1 MTSKVGTFAG
11 QLLHF
16 AESVDIVDDRT
27 FDAVRSLVYSYV
39 RNELSAQYFE
49 LVHEEQFEERPALMT
64 LWSSRDL
71 RNFWPIRSLEG
82 NYTDP
87 VAQAFDTRQPLW
99 LLAPDKSPLG
109 AAGGTYEDQWSD
121 LRGIP
126 PYKPSAELPVLT
138 LIVIPLICRG
148 RSLGAYLVESSRYVE
163 STDVAKVELSR
174 LGTALSI
181 LYDLYDTNRTQAKNT
196 AGAIGD
202 LRDLLTAAEFPR
214 LAKPHFFLAYPD
226 KADRR
231 VKYVIDDVL
240 DELSDRLEFTDWAAI
255 HESGNVPSQIATE
268 ISRSRFGICYFSQL
282 SQRRVGTDG
291 GVPLFEDNPNV
302 LFEAG
307 MLHARTSVTGEA
319 RGEPS
324 GWIPIREANSPPKPF
339 DFQSERI
346 LEVPRTR
353 NGELKEEVLHEIL
366 KSWIENLIGR

>member
-16 AESVDIVDDRT
+16 AQSVDMVDDRT
-27 FDAVRSLVYSYV
+27 FDAVRSLVYDYV
-39 RNELSAQYFE
+39 KNELSAQYFE
-49 LVHEEQFEERPALMT
+49 LLYEEQFEGRPALRT
-64 LWSSRDL
+64 FWSSRDL
-71 RNFWPIRSLEG
+71 RNFWPVRSPEG

-87 VAQAFDTRQPLW
+87 VAQVFERRLPLW
-99 LLAPDKSPLG
+99 LLAADKSPLG
-109 AAGGTYEDQWSD
+109 TESTYEDQWSSFAD
-121 LRGIP
+121 IP
-126 PYKPSAELPVLT
+126 PYKPSAELPVRT
-138 LIVIPLICRG
+138 LIAIPLICRG
-148 RSLGAYLVESSRYVE
+148 RSLGAYLIESSRYVE

-181 LYDLYDTNRTQAKNT
+181 LYDLYDTNRAQAKNT
-196 AGAIGD
+196 ADAIGD
-202 LRDLLTAAEFPR
+202 LRDLLAAAEFPR
-214 LAKPHFFLAYPD
+214 LAKPHFFIAYPD

-231 VKYVIDDVL
+231 VKYIIDDVL
-240 DELSDRLEFTDWAAI
+240 DELSDRLEFTDWAEI

-268 ISRSRFGICYFSQL
+268 ISRSRFGICYFSQP
-282 SQRRVGTDG
+282 RVGTDQS
-291 GVPLFEDNPNV
+291 VPLFEDNPNV

-324 GWIPIREANSPPKPF
+324 GWIPIREVSSPPKPF

-353 NGELKEEVLHEIL
+353 NGELKEEVLHETL
-366 KSWIENLIGR
+366 RSWIENLIGR

>member
-1 MTSKVGTFAG
+1 MTSKIATFAG

-16 AESVDIVDDRT
+16 AKSVDIVDDRT

-39 RNELSAQYFE
+39 KKELNAQYFE
-49 LVHEEQFEERPALMT
+49 LVLEEQFEERPVLRT
-64 LWSSRDL
+64 FWSSRDL
-71 RNFWPIRSLEG
+71 RNFWPVRSPEG

-87 VAQAFDTRQPLW
+87 VAQAFDTRRPLW

-109 AAGGTYEDQWSD
+109 ADGTYEDQWSD

-138 LIVIPLICRG
+138 LIVIPLTCRG
-148 RSLGAYLVESSRYVE
+148 RSLGAYLIESSGYAE
-163 STDVAKVELSR
+163 STDVARVELSR

-181 LYDLYDTNRTQAKNT
+181 LYDLYDTNRAQAKNS
-196 AGAIGD
+196 ADAIGD
-202 LRDLLTAAEFPR
+202 LRDLLAAAEFPR

-240 DELSDRLEFTDWAAI
+240 DELSDRLEFTDWAEI

-268 ISRSRFGICYFSQL
+268 ISRSRFGICYFSQ
-282 SQRRVGTDG
+282 RRVGTDES
-291 GVPLFEDNPNV
+291 VSLFEDNPNV

-353 NGELKEEVLHEIL
+353 NGELKEEVLHDTL

>member
-16 AESVDIVDDRT
+16 AASVDIVDDHT

-39 RNELSAQYFE
+39 KNELSAQYFE
-49 LVHEEQFEERPALMT
+49 LVREVQLDERTALST
-64 LWSSRDL
+64 FWSSRDQ
-71 RNFWPIRSLEG
+71 RKTWHVRSPEG
-82 NYTDP
+82 NYADP
-87 VAQAFDTRQPLW
+87 VAQAFATRRSLW

-109 AAGGTYEDQWSD
+109 AEGTYEDQWSNLKD
-121 LRGIP
+121 IP
-126 PYKPSAELPVLT
+126 PYKPSAEFPVLT
-138 LIVIPLICRG
+138 LIVIPLISRG
-148 RSLGAYLVESSRYVE
+148 RSLGAYLIESSRYVE

-174 LGTALSI
+174 LGAALSI
-181 LYDLYDTNRTQAKNT
+181 LYDLYDTNRAQANNT
-196 AGAIGD
+196 ADAIGD
-202 LRDLLTAAEFPR
+202 LRDLLAAAEFPR

-226 KADRR
+226 KADPR
-231 VKYVIDDVL
+231 VKYVINDVL

-255 HESGNVPSQIATE
+255 HESGNVPTQIAAE
-268 ISRSRFGICYFSQL
+268 ISRSSFGICYFSQ
-282 SQRRVGTDG
+282 RRVGTDEN
-291 GVPLFEDNPNV
+291 VPLFEDNPNV

-353 NGELKEEVLHEIL
+353 NGELKEEVMHDTLKIL
-366 KSWIENLIGR
+366 IENLIGR

>member
-1 MTSKVGTFAG
+1 MTSKIATFAG

-16 AESVDIVDDRT
+16 AESVDIVDDRI

-49 LVHEEQFEERPALMT
+49 LVHEEQFDERPALRT
-64 LWSSRDL
+64 FWSSRDL
-71 RNFWPIRSLEG
+71 LSFWPVRTAEG

-87 VAQAFDTRQPLW
+87 VAQAFDTRRPLW

-109 AAGGTYEDQWSD
+109 GAGPYEDRWSNLAD
-121 LRGIP
+121 IP
-126 PYKPSAELPVLT
+126 TYRPSAEFPVRT
-138 LIVIPLICRG
+138 LIVIPLLRRG
-148 RSLGAYLVESSRYVE
+148 RSLGAYLIESSRYVE

-181 LYDLYDTNRTQAKNT
+181 LYDLYETNRAQAKNT
-196 AGAIGD
+196 ADAIGD
-202 LRDLLTAAEFPR
+202 LRELLAAAEFPR

-240 DELSDRLEFTDWAAI
+240 DELSDRLEFTDWAEI
-255 HESGNVPSQIATE
+255 HESGNVPSQIAAE
-268 ISRSRFGICYFSQL
+268 ISRSRFGICYFSQ
-282 SQRRVGTDG
+282 RRIDPGEG
-291 GVPLFEDNPNV
+291 MPLFEDNPNV

-353 NGELKEEVLHEIL
+353 NGELKEDVLHDIL
-366 KSWIENLIGR
+366 KNWIENLIGH